1 MAQLLLNKGYAVSGT
16 SRDVEGSS
24 WKNLEAL
31 GIRKDVKLITA
42 DLVEIT
48 TLVNALRTSG
58 AEEVYLLSGQSS
70 VALSFEQPAESIQS
84 TILGALNVL
93 EAIKWVDP
101 SIRLFYPSSS
111 ECFGDTGSELISER
125 TRFSPRSPYAVGK
138 ASAAMLLNNYREAYN
153 IFVCTGY
160 LFNHESPLRPTRF
173 VTQKIV
179 RGAYEIAMGRADKLE
194 LGRLDVSRDW
204 GWAPEY
210 VEAMWLMLQQS
221 EPTDY
226 IIATGK
232 TYSLEDFVDRS
243 FSHFG
248 LQWRD
253 HVVQNEAWMR
263 PSDILIN
270 RADTSKAKELLGWE
284 AKKAMPEVVAGLI
297 SALEE

>member
-1 MAQLLLNKGYAVSGT
+1 MAQLLLNKGYSVSGT

-24 WKNLEAL
+24 WANLDRL
-31 GIRKDVKLITA
+31 GIRKEIQLLTA
-42 DLVEIT
+42 DLLEVT
-48 TLVNALRTSG
+48 TLINALRTSG

-70 VALSFEQPAESIQS
+70 VALSFEQPAESINS
-84 TILGALNVL
+84 TVIGALNVF
-93 EAIKWVDP
+93 EAIKWVNT
-101 SIRLFYPSSS
+101 SIRLFYPASS
-111 ECFGDTGSELISER
+111 ECFGDKGSERISESSLY
-125 TRFSPRSPYAVGK
+125 SPRSPYAVGK
-138 ASAAMLLNNYREAYN
+138 ASASMLLNTYREAYGL
-153 IFVCTGY
+153 FACTGF

>member
-1 MAQLLLNKGYAVSGT
+1 M
-16 SRDVEGSS
+16 RFE
-24 WKNLEAL
+24 EA
-31 GIRKDVKLITA
+31 
-42 DLVEIT
+42 
-48 TLVNALRTSG
+48 ALKKCT
-58 AEEVYLLSGQSS
+58 LLSGQSS

-179 RGAYEIAMGRADKLE
+179 RGAFEIANGERRKARTWDA
-194 LGRLDVSRDW
+194 LDVSRDW
-204 GWAPEY
+204 GWAPRIRGGD
-210 VEAMWLMLQQS
+210 VVDASARVSQQI
-221 EPTDY
+221 TL
-226 IIATGK
+226 
-232 TYSLEDFVDRS
+232 SLRVKRT
-243 FSHFG
+243 
-248 LQWRD
+248 
-253 HVVQNEAWMR
+253 
-263 PSDILIN
+263 P
-270 RADTSKAKELLGWE
+270 
-284 AKKAMPEVVAGLI
+284 
-297 SALEE
+297 